1 MPMQI
6 RGELNHIGEEVFSI
20 RQAAGVLDVE
30 QSRLYTAL
38 AHLPLPKL
46 RLVGNGKPV
55 LALPSSLLL
64 KLLDCVDTK
73 EFKKS
78 NCEKRVALL
87 RQTAERVIHLKSS
100 QSDSSTKKIKG
111 LASRLFKK
119 MR

>member
-46 RLVGNGKPV
+46 RLDRDWETNFLSYIP
-55 LALPSSLLL
+55 
-64 KLLDCVDTK
+64 
-73 EFKKS
+73 F
-78 NCEKRVALL
+78 
-87 RQTAERVIHLKSS
+87 
-100 QSDSSTKKIKG
+100 
-111 LASRLFKK
+111 F
-119 MR
+119 